1 MTDRL
6 SSLWQQRYRSPLP
19 ENLAGALT
27 DNKVSQSAVFDSLL
41 THRSVR
47 AYLPDALPEGTIEA
61 AIAAAQSAATSSNLQ
76 CWSVV
81 AVEDPVRRARLATLC
96 GNQEHIATAPVFL
109 VWVADL
115 SRLQRIARS
124 EAETHEALDYT
135 EAFLIAAIDTALAAQ
150 NAVSALEAAGLGT
163 VYIGGLRNHPE
174 EIAEKLAL
182 PEGCAGLF
190 GLCVGYPDPAEPA
203 SIKPRLPQKAV
214 LHRERYDLDAE
225 AEIIAAYNALDDA
238 FQKEQ
243 GLPPRRWSA
252 AMAKRIATRAALHGR
267 DTMMASLRALGF
279 PMK

>member
-6 SSLWQQRYRSPLP
+6 SSLWQQRYRTPLP
-19 ENLAGALT
+19 EALA

-47 AYLPDALPEGTIEA
+47 AYLPNALPEGTIEA

-76 CWSVV
+76 CWTVI
-81 AVEDPVRRARLATLC
+81 AVEDPVRRARLAALC
-96 GNQEHIATAPVFL
+96 GNQSHIATAPVFL

-115 SRLQRIARS
+115 SRLRRIAQN
-124 EAETHEALDYT
+124 EGETHEALDYT

-182 PEGCAGLF
+182 PEGCVGLF

-203 SIKPRLPQKAV
+203 SVKPRLPQRAV
-214 LHRERYDLDAE
+214 LHRERYDFEAEAE
-225 AEIIAAYNALDDA
+225 AEIIAAYDALDDA

-243 GLPPRRWSA
+243 GLPSRRWSA
-252 AMAKRIATRAALHGR
+252 TMVRRIATRAGLHGR
-267 DTMMASLRALGF
+267 DTMRTSLKALGF
-279 PMK
+279 PLK

>member
-6 SSLWQQRYRSPLP
+6 SSLWQQRYRTPLP
-19 ENLAGALT
+19 EALA

-47 AYLPDALPEGTIEA
+47 AYLPNALPEGTIEA

-76 CWSVV
+76 CWTVI
-81 AVEDPVRRARLATLC
+81 AVEDPVRRARLAALC
-96 GNQEHIATAPVFL
+96 GNQSHIGTAPVFL

-115 SRLQRIARS
+115 SRLRRIAQN
-124 EAETHEALDYT
+124 EGETHEALDYT

-182 PEGCAGLF
+182 PEGCVGLF
-190 GLCVGYPDPAEPA
+190 GLCVGYPDPAVPA
-203 SIKPRLPQKAV
+203 SVKPRLPQQAV
-214 LHRERYDLDAE
+214 LHRERYDLEAE
-225 AEIIAAYNALDDA
+225 AEIIAAYDALDDA

-243 GLPPRRWSA
+243 GLPSRRWSA
-252 AMAKRIATRAALHGR
+252 TMVRRIATRAGLHGR
-267 DTMMASLRALGF
+267 DTMRASLKALGF
-279 PMK
+279 PLK